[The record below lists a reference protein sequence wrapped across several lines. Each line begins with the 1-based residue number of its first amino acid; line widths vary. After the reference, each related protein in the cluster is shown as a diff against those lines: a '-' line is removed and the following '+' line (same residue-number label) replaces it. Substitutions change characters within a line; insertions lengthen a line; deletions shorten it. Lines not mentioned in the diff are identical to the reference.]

1 MSAAIH
7 RSHAVFHLLPGVM
20 MNRDGFGAAESL
32 FSEELDLLDSE
43 LLDLLD
49 GKSDQPPLFLRGAGD
64 SALRMTAAE
73 AVAAASSWGGGS
85 ASLPPQLFCLRSPR
99 SDASCCERRRGSL
112 GAADD
117 ASASVSR
124 SAIAELAMSHATE
137 VRPRGGAE
145 AESRLEPD
153 ASVARAADAR
163 SPSSMTSDRW
173 A

>member
-20 MNRDGFGAAESL
+20 MNRDGFGAAES

-64 SALRMTAAE
+64 SALRMTAAD

-85 ASLPPQLFCLRSPR
+85 VSLPPQLFCRRSPR
-99 SDASCCERRRGSL
+99 RLASCCERRRGSF

-117 ASASVSR
+117 ASAPSVSR

-137 VRPRGGAE
+137 VRPRGGPE
-145 AESRLEPD
+145 AESRLELD

-163 SPSSMTSDRW
+163 SPSSMTSDRS